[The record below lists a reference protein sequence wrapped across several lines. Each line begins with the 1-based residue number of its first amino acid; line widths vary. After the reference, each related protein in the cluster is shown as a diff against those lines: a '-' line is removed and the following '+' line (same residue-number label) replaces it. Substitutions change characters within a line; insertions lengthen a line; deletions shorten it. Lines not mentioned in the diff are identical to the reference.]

1 MVEERKPVTVYDL
14 VQMKQRGERI
24 VVLTCYDALFAR
36 LLDASGV
43 DILLV
48 GDSVNQVLAGA
59 ETTLSA
65 TLDQMIYHTKIVRR
79 GAERA
84 MVVCDMPFL
93 TYQVSPA
100 EAIKNCGRV
109 MAETGC
115 HSVKLEGG
123 RPLAAT
129 VRALVDVGIPVMG
142 HLGLTPQSVHALGGY
157 RVQGRDEK
165 TAERLKDD
173 AKALE
178 DAGAF
183 AIVLELVPAPL
194 ASQITKALTIPTIGI
209 GAGPACDGQ
218 VLVLHDVLGLFGEF
232 KPKFAK
238 RYADIGAQVADALR
252 EFDREVRDGSFPT
265 AEHSFTMKDSELA
278 SLQRGLAQPKA
289 V

>member
-1 MVEERKPVTVYDL
+1 MSAEPKSVSVHEL
-14 VQMKQRGERI
+14 LAMKERGERI
-24 VVLTCYDALFAR
+24 VCLTCYDALFAR
-36 LLDASGV
+36 LLDESGV

-48 GDSVNQVLAGA
+48 GDSVNQVLAGG

-65 TLDQMIYHTKIVRR
+65 TLEQMIYHTRIVRR
-79 GAERA
+79 GASRA
-84 MVVCDMPFL
+84 LVVCDLPFL
-93 TYQVSPA
+93 SYQISKE
-100 EAIKNCGRV
+100 EAIKNAGRV

-115 HSVKLEGG
+115 HAVKLEGG
-123 RPLAAT
+123 KPMAQT

-165 TAERLKDD
+165 TAERLKED

-194 ASQITKALTIPTIGI
+194 ASQITKSLTIPTIGI

-218 VLVLHDVLGLFGEF
+218 VLVLHDMLGLND
-232 KPKFAK
+232 KFVAKFVK
-238 RYADIGAQVADALR
+238 RYAALAEDVR
-252 EFDREVRDGSFPT
+252 EAVGLYAAEVREGRYPGP
-265 AEHSFTMKDSELA
+265 EHSFAK
-278 SLQRGLAQPKA
+278 
-289 V
+289 

>member
-1 MVEERKPVTVYDL
+1 MTAERKPVGVHEL
-14 VQMKQRGERI
+14 LAMKERGERI
-24 VVLTCYDALFAR
+24 VCLTCYDTLFAR
-36 LLDASGV
+36 LLDESGV

-65 TLDQMIYHTKIVRR
+65 TLEQMIYHTKIVRR
-79 GAERA
+79 GASHA
-84 MVVCDMPFL
+84 LVVCDLPFL
-93 TYQVSPA
+93 TYQVSKE
-100 EAIKNCGRV
+100 EAIRNAGRV

-115 HSVKLEGG
+115 HAVKLEGG
-123 RPLAAT
+123 KPIAQT

-165 TAERLKDD
+165 TAERLKED

-183 AIVLELVPAPL
+183 SIVLELVPAPL
-194 ASQITKALTIPTIGI
+194 ASQITKSLTIPTIGI

-218 VLVLHDVLGLFGEF
+218 VLVLHDMLGLND
-232 KPKFAK
+232 KFAAKFVK
-238 RYADIGAQVADALR
+238 RYAALAEDVR
-252 EFDREVRDGSFPT
+252 EAVRLFAAEVREGRYPGP
-265 AEHSFTMKDSELA
+265 EHSFAK
-278 SLQRGLAQPKA
+278 
-289 V
+289 